1 MEPMFASARKA
12 LGMIFD
18 PAFFRVVLI
27 SIVLTLVLF
36 VALFAGAE
44 YGVTQLPT
52 LGAHWVNVALEIVTP
67 VLGVLL
73 IVALGAPVAA
83 LFASFFLD
91 RVAGAVERKYYPA
104 DPKAS
109 GAPVIS
115 SLFLALRFTGLILAV
130 TVALLPFDV
139 ILPGVGSAVTLVAD
153 AWLLGRE
160 YFELAALRHMSKGA
174 VDEMRK
180 RHRFAILGAGLAIA
194 LLSLIPGADLIA
206 PLFGAG
212 LMVHVFKFY
221 QHQERLA

>member
-1 MEPMFASARKA
+1 MFASARKA

-18 PAFFRVVLI
+18 PAFFRVVAI
-27 SIVLTLVLF
+27 SVLLTLGLF
-36 VALFAGAE
+36 ALLLAGAE
-44 YGVTQLPT
+44 YGVAQLPT
-52 LGAHWVNVALEIVTP
+52 LHWHWVNVALEIVTP

-83 LFASFFLD
+83 LFASFFLNS
-91 RVAGAVERKYYPA
+91 VAGSVEKKYYPA
-104 DPKAS
+104 DSKAS

-115 SLFLALRFTGLILAV
+115 SLFLALRFTGLILVV
-130 TVALLPFDV
+130 TLA
-139 ILPGVGSAVTLVAD
+139 LPGVGSAVTLVAD

-160 YFELAALRHMSKGA
+160 YFELAALRHMSAGA

-180 RHRFAILGAGLAIA
+180 RHRFAILGAGLLIA
-194 LLSLIPGADLIA
+194 MLSLIPGFDLIA

-221 QHQERLA
+221 QHQERPA

>member
-1 MEPMFASARKA
+1 MFASARKA
-12 LGMIFD
+12 LAMIFD
-18 PAFFRVVLI
+18 PAFFRVALI
-27 SIVLTLVLF
+27 SVILTVL
-36 VALFAGAE
+36 LFAGLFAAAE
-44 YGVTQLPT
+44 YGVAQLPT
-52 LGAHWVNVALEIVTP
+52 LGSLWVNKALEIITP

-73 IVALGAPVAA
+73 VVSLGAPVAA
-83 LFASFFLD
+83 LFASLFLNT
-91 RVAGAVERKYYPA
+91 VAGSVERKYYPA

-109 GAPVIS
+109 GAPVVS

-139 ILPGVGSAVTLVAD
+139 VLPGVGSAVTLVAD

-180 RHRFAILGAGLAIA
+180 RHRFAILGAGLVIA
-194 LLSLIPGADLIA
+194 LLSLIPGADLVA

>member
-1 MEPMFASARKA
+1 MFASARKA
-12 LGMIFD
+12 LAMIFD

-27 SIVLTLVLF
+27 SVILTVLLF
-36 VALFAGAE
+36 GALFAGAE
-44 YGVTQLPT
+44 YGITQLPT
-52 LGAHWVNVALEIVTP
+52 LGSPWVNKVLEIVTP

-73 IVALGAPVAA
+73 IVSLGAPVAA
-83 LFASFFLD
+83 LFASLFLNGI
-91 RVAGAVERKYYPA
+91 ASSVERKYYPA

-109 GAPVIS
+109 GAPVVS

-160 YFELAALRHMSKGA
+160 YFELAALRHMPRAA
-174 VDEMRK
+174 VEKMRK

>member
-1 MEPMFASARKA
+1 MERMFASARKA
-12 LGMIFD
+12 LAMIFD

-27 SIVLTLVLF
+27 SVILTVLLF
-36 VALFAGAE
+36 AALFAGAE
-44 YGVTQLPT
+44 YLVTQLPT
-52 LGAHWVNVALEIVTP
+52 LGSPWVNKALEIVTP

-73 IVALGAPVAA
+73 VVSLGAPVAA
-83 LFASFFLD
+83 LFASLFLNTI
-91 RVAGAVERKYYPA
+91 ASSVEKKYYPA
-104 DPKAS
+104 DPRAS
-109 GAPVIS
+109 GAPVVS
-115 SLFLALRFTGLILAV
+115 SLFLALRFTGLVLAV

-174 VDEMRK
+174 VDAMRK
-180 RHRFAILGAGLAIA
+180 RHRFAILGAGLVIA
-194 LLSLIPGADLIA
+194 LLSLIPGADLVA